1 MIRVRIASGRISSSL
16 GKKEIMN
23 CFLNNLLLGNV
34 LVIVYIRSFP
44 LCVRYTRLSLRAPPA
59 SSDTLLTITLERVNR
74 YVKIKP
80 KIEKKK
86 FRLKST
92 RIYFQISPP
101 KLFLGVNAL
110 IE

>member
-23 CFLNNLLLGNV
+23 CLLNNLLLGNV
-34 LVIVYIRSFP
+34 LVIVYTRSFP
-44 LCVRYTRLSLRAPPA
+44 LCVRHTKLSLRAPPA

-86 FRLKST
+86 FRLK
-92 RIYFQISPP
+92 IYSNIFPAIAP
-101 KLFLGVNAL
+101 
-110 IE
+110 